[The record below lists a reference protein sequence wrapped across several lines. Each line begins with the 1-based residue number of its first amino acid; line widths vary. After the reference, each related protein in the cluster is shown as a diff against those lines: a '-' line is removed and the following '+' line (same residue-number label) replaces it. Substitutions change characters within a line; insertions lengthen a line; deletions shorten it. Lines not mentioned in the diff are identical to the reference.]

1 VDTET
6 EQQIQAAIDVVLKG
20 RISLV
25 IAHRLSTIRA
35 ADRIL
40 VIDHGRIAEEGTH
53 AELLCHDGAYAQL
66 YTQQFR

>member
-1 VDTET
+1 
-6 EQQIQAAIDVVLKG
+6 VLKG

-40 VIDHGRIAEEGTH
+40 VIDHGRISEEGTH
-53 AELLCHDGAYAQL
+53 RELLYHDGAYAQL